1 MTEKKLEVEIQVII
15 HSTEDPQKIFDS
27 LKQVFGVDED
37 DFTIQKLQGHYENP
51 IALVNGK
58 IKKKKAT
65 NAVKNLV
72 SSIPKKEID
81 EIIEDLENHCDSSG
95 LYLRISKQSLVEG
108 KIEPAVDDPIKL
120 KIYTPVYSQKDII
133 KTYSEILTS
142 TI

>member
-15 HSTEDPQKIFDS
+15 HATEDSQKIFDS
-27 LKQVFGVDED
+27 FKQVFDVEQD
-37 DFTIQKLQGHYENP
+37 DFTIQKLQGHYDNP

-58 IKKKKAT
+58 IKKKKAA
-65 NAVKNLV
+65 NFVKNLI
-72 SSIPKKEID
+72 SSIPKNQID
-81 EIIEDLENHCDSSG
+81 EIIEDLENRCDGSG

-108 KIEPAVDDPIKL
+108 KIEAAADDPIKL

>member
-15 HSTEDPQKIFDS
+15 HATEDSQKIFDS
-27 LKQVFGVDED
+27 LKQIFDVDED
-37 DFTIQKLQGHYENP
+37 DFAIQKLQGHYDNP
-51 IALVNGK
+51 IVLVNGK
-58 IKKKKAT
+58 IKKKKAA

-81 EIIEDLENHCDSSG
+81 EIVEDLENRCDSSG

-108 KIEPAVDDPIKL
+108 KIEAAADDPIKL

-133 KTYSEILTS
+133 RTYSGILTN